1 MLATNEIMRKNNN
14 KGNVRTITTGHI
26 EGDMLGQVFLWLSE
40 RQNSK
45 YAQRPHRTYKRTR
58 KLNISE
64 SYIRVW
70 FRSYIRVWFRAAIEW
85 SQTAPT
91 ALLRKFQAWQNK
103 KDASTPKYLSGLR
116 KDKRNGN

>member
-1 MLATNEIMRKNNN
+1 MLATNEIMRRNNN

-26 EGDMLGQVFLWLSE
+26 EGDMLGQVIFWLSE
-40 RQNSK
+40 RKNSK

-64 SYIRVW
+64 R
-70 FRSYIRVWFRAAIEW
+70 YIRVWFRAAIEW

-91 ALLRKFQAWQNK
+91 ALLRKFQAWQDK

-116 KDKRNGN
+116 KDKRNGK